1 MRLGSGQLYAHASA
15 QEANHLAQ
23 LSPGGAR
30 LELRN
35 PIVPQ
40 VGSGLALIWGSK

>member
-1 MRLGSGQLYAHASA
+1 MRLATSPLHAHVSV

-23 LSPGGAR
+23 LSLGGAR

-40 VGSGLALIWGSK
+40 VGSCLALIWGSK